1 MSEKQFYGHGLP
13 DVDLAQLNGTLIVI
27 EGGDGAGRTT
37 QCQLL
42 RDAIERLGYP
52 SIEAGL
58 KRSRLVGRELM
69 EAMRSN
75 VLCPRTLGLFYA
87 TDFADQMETVVIP
100 ALRAGFV
107 VIADRYI
114 YTLMARD
121 IVRGADPKWIRG
133 VYGFALIPDLIFCLR
148 VSPRILAERSLQKSG
163 VLNYWES
170 GMDVQR
176 SGDMH
181 QCFIYYQN
189 RLWHQFSQMKDEYG
203 FVMVNGNRDPLL
215 IHREMRDVVAKV
227 LEDHGAKNRPAKGDG
242 AKTASTKARA
252 DSKGSDKGPEKS
264 NGETVPAV
272 AARLFT

>member
-1 MSEKQFYGHGLP
+1 MGSKRFYGHGLP
-13 DVDLAQLNGTLIVI
+13 ELDLNQLKGTLIVI

-52 SIEAGL
+52 AIEVGL
-58 KRSRLVGRELM
+58 KRSRLVGRDLA

-87 TDFADQMETVVIP
+87 TDFADQLETVTIP

-133 VYGFALIPDLIFCLR
+133 VYGFALVPDLVFYLK

-170 GMDVQR
+170 GMDIQR

-189 RLWHQFSQMKDEYG
+189 RLFQQFSLMKDEFT
-203 FVMVNGNRDPLL
+203 FVMVNGNRDAMH
-215 IHREMRDVVAKV
+215 IHREMQDTVAKL
-227 LEDHGAKNRPAKGDG
+227 LESPAHALDLPRPEIAES
-242 AKTASTKARA
+242 AQLPS
-252 DSKGSDKGPEKS
+252 
-264 NGETVPAV
+264 
-272 AARLFT
+272 